1 MAFNNNIHIAILGP
15 VSAGKSTFLNSLFSN
30 TFSDMK
36 RKKTTMLPQIYMTTN
51 NTDEIDPTDKIYQ
64 MNHESNERILK
75 LREENKYTQADFKEL
90 IYNVSPIP
98 DFINLPD
105 KSATY
110 SILDMP
116 GLNCGGG
123 DNMYFNYLQ
132 QNSKDID
139 IYILVFDINS
149 GLNTTDELN
158 ILTMIAKEIEKNK
171 HGFVHILINK
181 CDDVVY
187 EKDKFTFTDEELQ
200 ELYDRCIE
208 TSNKYIKDIRGKI
221 TISPLCSSDLYV
233 FRGIKNNIESID
245 EKHLDKII
253 MNECGKKELIKL
265 KTVELKRKFIQG
277 LIKEK
282 QSTMYSDWMKDT
294 GYNLF
299 QNNLNDMLNTQNY
312 IKIIEHH
319 IMCKLM
325 DILAKPI
332 TDFDIVSAEM
342 VNINASIQ
350 QLTSVLDNKYKYKVS
365 ENIKTIIQSIT
376 LKIDDYLSQ
385 GIDSYSASTV
395 EIADTFI
402 DKIGKFFGKIKNL
415 FNNNPFENTQE
426 KLHQKR
432 VSLLNLE
439 LAKKYNPNIFKE
451 LINRKLINM
460 DKYKES
466 IENTMRVS
474 KDDPYITT
482 IMIALLDSVNK
493 ITKIDTKYSMVI
505 FERFQKLQLSD
516 MFWEDE
522 NRPLKF
528 KDFDYLNGTDKPI
541 YHTSFLDLL
550 KYVASFT
557 LFFSDEDERL
567 SFIIDLLV
575 KYIKPTSTDAK
586 GKVEQM
592 NMYYVRHLVLYN
604 EWINTNMI
612 KINKNPKI
620 GYIYYILKGNIND
633 FGININYDS
642 LRTLPYDGYVNVNN
656 RMVMIYET
664 LKEIFNNDTSSV
676 PTTPPSPPPPPIP
689 ETVKLSVEVS
699 DKFIDAE
706 DHSDNTS
713 EEYDANDEPAVV
725 YKKATHNAKVR
736 MNKTLK
742 KADK

>member
-51 NTDEIDPTDKIYQ
+51 NTDEIVPTDKIYQ

-123 DNMYFNYLQ
+123 DNMYFNYIQ

-149 GLNTTDELN
+149 GLNTTDEVN

-187 EKDKFTFTDEELQ
+187 EEDKFTFTDDELQ

-376 LKIDDYLSQ
+376 LKIDDYLSK

-466 IENTMRVS
+466 IENTMKVS

-493 ITKIDTKYSMVI
+493 ITKNDTKYIIVI
-505 FERFQKLQLSD
+505 IERFHKLQLSN

-522 NRPLKF
+522 NKEC
-528 KDFDYLNGTDKPI
+528 KYYDYLNGTDKPI
-541 YHTSFLDLL
+541 YHASFIDLL
-550 KYVASFT
+550 TKVAS
-557 LFFSDEDERL
+557 LISNEEKKIGI
-567 SFIIDLLV
+567 IIDLLD
-575 KYIKPTSTDAK
+575 KYIKPTSTDDK
-586 GKVEQM
+586 GKVEM
-592 NMYYVRHLVLYN
+592 VFDNRHLVLYN
-604 EWINTNMI
+604 QWINTNMI
-612 KINKNPKI
+612 KINKTPKI
-620 GYIYYILKGNIND
+620 GYIYYKIKGIMNS
-633 FGININYDS
+633 FQGIKYDYDIYQ
-642 LRTLPYDGYVNVNN
+642 TLSYDGYVNINN

-664 LKEIFNNDTSSV
+664 LKEIFNNYTSSV
-676 PTTPPSPPPPPIP
+676 PTTPSSPTQAHIPSTDNL
-689 ETVKLSVEVS
+689 TVDSNVASVS
-699 DKFIDAE
+699 DKFVDAE

-713 EEYDANDEPAVV
+713 EEYDVNDEPAVV

-742 KADK
+742 KADN